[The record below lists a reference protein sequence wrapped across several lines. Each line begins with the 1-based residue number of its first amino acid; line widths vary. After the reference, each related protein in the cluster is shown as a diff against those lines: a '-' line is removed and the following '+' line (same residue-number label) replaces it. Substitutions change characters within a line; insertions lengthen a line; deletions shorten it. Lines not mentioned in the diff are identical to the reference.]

1 MSDPEYVRFLEH
13 SHQTATKPPPITFD
27 EFQASAR
34 RVPDINA
41 RLCEKGGPAPGI
53 IYMDL
58 WPIYDRGPDQSP
70 RYNQM
75 IRDHL
80 YETDSLEEIERALFD
95 LLTEEFGTAA

>member
-1 MSDPEYVRFLEH
+1 
-13 SHQTATKPPPITFD
+13 
-27 EFQASAR
+27 
-34 RVPDINA
+34 
-41 RLCEKGGPAPGI
+41 
-53 IYMDL
+53 MDL

-80 YETDSLEEIERALFD
+80 YETDSLEEIERVLFD